1 MKKITT
7 ISLSAIAAAALLALA
22 ACGGGGG
29 DSGSASNGSTNTGS
43 TGNNQNPSNPGTP
56 STAVPGTVDSTQY
69 PAGSA
74 QLAALNLL
82 NQYRTQCGFPALKQ
96 NTVLDQASQAHAQ
109 YMGLNN
115 LVSDSEVS
123 GNQGFTGATY
133 ADRATHFGFP
143 ANAIGAGVSG
153 GFAVTTNGFSQ
164 SIAGTGFVS
173 SLLAGVYHL
182 SATMYPTDLAG
193 FGEYETQSVV
203 QGTAVTTAWQSLS
216 LRDTSTSQLSSAPLT
231 FPCQGVTG
239 VPYASRGETPTPP
252 NVTGM
257 WGTPI
262 AVIANTT
269 DTVTLST
276 ALLTSGSSQVTLQ
289 VLNASSDPNK
299 LIPQNAAVAYPT
311 APLTPNTSYSATL
324 TGTVNGQPF
333 SRNFAFTTGNTVG

>member
-7 ISLSAIAAAALLALA
+7 ISLSALAAASLLALA
-22 ACGGGGG
+22 ACGGGGDG
-29 DSGSASNGSTNTGS
+29 GSTNAGS
-43 TGNNQNPSNPGTP
+43 TGNNPNPSNPGTP
-56 STAVPGTVDSTQY
+56 ATTVPGTVDSPQY
-69 PAGSA
+69 AAGSA

-115 LVSDSEVS
+115 GVTDSEVS

-143 ANAIGAGVSG
+143 SSAVGAGVSG
-153 GFAVTTNGFSQ
+153 GFAVTSNGFSQ
-164 SIAGTGFVS
+164 GIAGTGFVN
-173 SLLAGVYHL
+173 SLVAGVYHL
-182 SATMYPTDLAG
+182 SAVMYPTELAG
-193 FGEYETQSVV
+193 FGEYETQSAV
-203 QGTAVTTAWQSLS
+203 QGTNVTTAWQSIS
-216 LRDTSTSQLSSAPLT
+216 LRNTSTVQLASSPLT

-252 NVTGM
+252 NVSGM

-262 AVIANTT
+262 TVVGNIT
-269 DTVTLST
+269 DTVSLST
-276 ALLTSGSSQVTLQ
+276 ATLTSASGQIALQ

-299 LIPQNAAVAYPT
+299 LVQQNTAVAYST
-311 APLTPNTSYSATL
+311 APLSPSTQYSATL

-333 SRNFAFTTGNTVG
+333 SRNFTFTTGSSAG

>member
-56 STAVPGTVDSTQY
+56 STAVTGTVDSTQY

-109 YMGLNN
+109 YMGLNE
-115 LVSDSEVS
+115 LVTDSEAAS
-123 GNQGFTGATY
+123 NQGFTGATY

-143 ANAIGAGVSG
+143 SNAMGAGVSG
-153 GFAVTTNGFSQ
+153 GFAVTANGFSQ
-164 SIAGTGFVS
+164 TIAGSGFVN

-182 SATMYPTDLAG
+182 SAAMYPTDLAG

-203 QGTAVTTAWQSLS
+203 QGTNVTTAWQSLS
-216 LRDTSTSQLSSAPLT
+216 LRDTSAATLATAPLT
-231 FPCQGVTG
+231 FPCQGVSG

-262 AVIANTT
+262 TVVGNVT

-276 ALLTSGSSQVTLQ
+276 AVLTATSGQVTLQ

-311 APLTPNTSYSATL
+311 SPLTQNTEYSATL
-324 TGTVNGQPF
+324 TGTVNGQAF
-333 SRNFAFTTGNTVG
+333 SRSFTFTTGTTAG